1 MFFFVM
7 PSGRQKTLKIRE
19 DWKSS
24 NRLCDGDDEE
34 IKTKNTRTH
43 THNFDRGRRGEEKM
57 ENFYHHDTFKNL
69 VNARTGKLK
78 KWKEKSLQ

>member
-1 MFFFVM
+1 MFVFVM

-43 THNFDRGRRGEEKM
+43 THNFDRGRRGEE
-57 ENFYHHDTFKNL
+57 
-69 VNARTGKLK
+69 R
-78 KWKEKSLQ
+78 WKISIIMTRSKTWLMQELAN